1 MDSPADAAVA
11 ERRQKTERRSR
22 ATTRAKPMLRVI
34 PPRKPDSAID
44 PSELKHPALYITRE
58 LSWLEFNPRVLAQAL
73 DPSHPLLERVKFL
86 SIVGT
91 NLDEFFMIRV
101 ATTLKKLREGIED
114 VAPDGYNTEQQ
125 LDAMRSRAR
134 RQIDDQAACWDEL
147 RHLLAAEKIT
157 IIEPDA
163 WTPPMREYLA
173 AYFTREIYPVL
184 TPLAF
189 DPGHPFPLISNLSK

>member
-1 MDSPADAAVA
+1 MDSPTDAAVA
-11 ERRQKTERRSR
+11 TERRQRTERRSR
-22 ATTRAKPMLRVI
+22 PTTRHKPVLRVI
-34 PPRKPDSAID
+34 PPRAADTRID
-44 PSELKHPALYITRE
+44 PADLKNPALYINRE
-58 LSWLEFNPRVLAQAL
+58 LSWLEFNERVLAQAT
-73 DPSHPLLERVKFL
+73 DASHPLLERLKFL

-125 LDAMRSRAR
+125 LYAMRTRAR
-134 RQIDDQAACWDEL
+134 KQIDDQAECWNEL
-147 RHLLAAEKIT
+147 RALLSAEKIT
-157 IIEPDA
+157 LLEADA
-163 WTPPMREYLA
+163 WTPAVREYLA

-189 DPGHPFPLISNLSK
+189 DP

>member
-44 PSELKHPALYITRE
+44 PSDLKNPALYINRE
-58 LSWLEFNPRVLAQAL
+58 LSWLEFNERVLNQARETT
-73 DPSHPLLERVKFL
+73 HPLLERVKFL
-86 SIVGT
+86 SITGT

-101 ATTLKKLREGIED
+101 STTQKKLREGIED

-125 LDAMRSRAR
+125 LYAMRTRAR
-134 RQIDDQAACWDEL
+134 KQIDDQATCWNEL
-147 RHLLAAEKIT
+147 RELLAAEHIT
-157 IIEPDA
+157 LLEPEA
-163 WTPPMREYLA
+163 WTPPIREYLA
-173 AYFTREIYPVL
+173 AHFTREIYPVL

-189 DPGHPFPLISNLSK
+189 DPGHPFPLI